1 MKKVH
6 VIFALVC
13 CSTVGLAQ
21 EPFEAGVKGGAT
33 FTHGYTRI
41 PAVTVPVSAS
51 ASVTIPQL
59 NNDNNG
65 IGTSYSYGLWA
76 RKNYDRFFIQVEAD
90 FNSFLLKQQT
100 NLNVPAALAFTIA
113 RQPRPSII
121 PAETPTAVTIISE
134 STLQSINIPIL
145 FGRRWVN
152 GKIRGYLGPNLL
164 FTTRAEVRRNTSAT
178 IGGATITVP
187 ETTTDLKN
195 PNLQNPTEAQL
206 KVKAFT
212 FAGEIGVGY
221 TILNR
226 IDLDARYAVPVG
238 GVYENKAI
246 TGYLGIATVT
256 LGYRL
261 F

>member
-6 VIFALVC
+6 IIFALVC
-13 CSTVGLAQ
+13 CSTMVLAQ

-41 PAVTVPVSAS
+41 PALTVPASAT

-65 IGTSYSYGLWA
+65 IGTGYSFGIWA
-76 RKNYDRFFIQVEAD
+76 RKNYDRFFVQVEVD
-90 FNSFLLKQQT
+90 YNSFLLRQKT

-113 RQPRPSII
+113 RQPRPSVI
-121 PAETPTAVTIISE
+121 PAETPTAVNITSE
-134 STLQSINIPIL
+134 STLQSVNIPIL
-145 FGRRWVN
+145 LGRWWAN

-164 FTTRAEVRRNTSAT
+164 FTTRAEVKRNTSAT

-187 ETTTDLKN
+187 ETTSDLKN

-221 TILNR
+221 TLLNR

-238 GVYENKAI
+238 GVYENKNI
-246 TGYLGIATVT
+246 KGYLGIATVS